1 MGHDFGRAGA
11 SPRRTHHARNAHHRS
26 REERQPH
33 SRRLGAGR
41 GRPSTTDASAA
52 LMAPSCRWPAT
63 KATHWRSCGGSLQRP
78 ERIGRRPGHRF
89 DYKQPEKPQDAG
101 HFFFLLDI
109 EGFMDVGLFKHRID
123 AMVRQIKSCRTK
135 PGVEEIRVPGEHSFR
150 QRQENLAQG
159 IPLDATTVSDLRR
172 LCAELRVDPEN
183 HRVSFQANNRCAR
196 LQPQQPASIA
206 VNRMLTQTYHAS
218 YALR

>member
-1 MGHDFGRAGA
+1 MGTVLPMAGHKGYA
-11 SPRRTHHARNAHHRS
+11 LALLVEVLSS
-26 REERQPH
+26 VL
-33 SRRLGAGR
+33 SG
-41 GRPSTTDASAA
+41 SAVG
-52 LMAPSCRWPAT
+52 PAI
-63 KATHWRSCGGSLQRP
+63 GSM
-78 ERIGRRPGHRF
+78 
-89 DYKQPEKPQDAG
+89 YKQPEKPQDAG

-172 LCAELRVDPEN
+172 LCAELRVDPGE
-183 HRVSFQANNRCAR
+183 SSS
-196 LQPQQPASIA
+196 LIPGE
-206 VNRMLTQTYHAS
+206 
-218 YALR
+218 